1 MKYLLSLLLFL
12 FPLASQ
18 ADIYKTIDAN
28 GNVIYSDRPS
38 ANATVISLPKANT
51 TAATQTAT
59 PPSSSSEAQSTTSEE
74 VASALSGE
82 KKDGRKPYTKFAIA
96 SPADQES
103 IQNQPILNVSLE
115 VEPTLQA
122 GDVIQVYV
130 DGGPIGNASHATE
143 FNLTVPYRGTHVL
156 SAILFDKDM
165 HVLAKTSSIT
175 IYVHQAH
182 LGSPAS

>member
-12 FPLASQ
+12 FPLACQ

-28 GNVIYSDRPS
+28 GNVTYSDRPS

-51 TAATQTAT
+51 TSATPTAT
-59 PPSSSSEAQSTTSEE
+59 PPSSSEAQSTTSEE
-74 VASALSGE
+74 VASALSGD

-130 DGGPIGNASHATE
+130 DGAPMGNASHATE
-143 FNLTVPYRGTHVL
+143 FNLTIPYRGTHIL

-165 HVLAKTSSIT
+165 HVMAKSNSIT